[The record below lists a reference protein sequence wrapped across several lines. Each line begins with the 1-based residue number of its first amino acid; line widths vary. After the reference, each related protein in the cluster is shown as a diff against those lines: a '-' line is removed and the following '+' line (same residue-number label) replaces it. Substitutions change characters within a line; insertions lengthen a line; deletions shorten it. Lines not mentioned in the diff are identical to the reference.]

1 VPFFAYKGRNGSG
14 ELVAG
19 VLEGAD
25 SGAVADQLFGGGV
38 TPLEISPTTRKATSG
53 SLSKSSSVGGAAEGL
68 WERLTRKKVTSL
80 DVQLFSRQIYT
91 LLKSGVPIM
100 RGLAGLQD
108 SAVNKSFGAVIRDL
122 RESLDAGRELSTAMR
137 RHPDV
142 FSAFYL
148 AMVRVGEMTGR
159 LEEVFLRLFDHL
171 EFDRDMRERVKTALR
186 YPSFVIFAMVAAMVV
201 VNVFVIPQFEKVF
214 TSFHAELPLMTRILI
229 GFSRFTV
236 EWWPAFLVGA
246 GAAVFG
252 FRAWTRSASGRL
264 AWDRYKLRLPIAG
277 KIIHKATMA
286 RFARSFALS
295 IRSGVP
301 IVQALT
307 VVSQTADNAYLAW
320 RIEQMREG
328 VERGESILRTA
339 TSAQVFTPIVLQMI
353 AVGEES
359 GSLDDLMDEIAMM
372 YEREV
377 DYELKTLSSQIEPIL
392 ITFLG
397 ALVLVLALGIFLP
410 IWDLG
415 KAALHNK

>member
-1 VPFFAYKGRNGSG
+1 VPFFAYKGRNGRG
-14 ELVAG
+14 EMMQG

-25 SGAVADQLFGGGV
+25 SGAIADQLFGTGV
-38 TPLEISPTTRKATSG
+38 TPLEIVLTTRKVTTG
-53 SLSKSSSVGGAAEGL
+53 NDDGETV
-68 WERLTRKKVTSL
+68 WQRLARKRVTSL

-100 RGLAGLQD
+100 RGLAGLQE
-108 SAVNKSFGAVIRDL
+108 SATNPSFGRVIRDL
-122 RESLDAGRELSTAMR
+122 RESLDAGRELSAAMR
-137 RHPDV
+137 RHPEC
-142 FSAFYL
+142 FSTFYL

-159 LEEVFLRLFDHL
+159 LEEVFLRLFDHM

-186 YPSFVIFAMVAAMVV
+186 YPMFVMIAMVAAMAV
-201 VNVFVIPQFEKVF
+201 VNIFVIPQFEKVF
-214 TSFHAELPLMTRILI
+214 NSFRTELPLMTRILI
-229 GFSRFTV
+229 GTSRFTV
-236 EWWPAFLVGA
+236 EWWPAFAVGII
-246 GAAVFG
+246 AAVFG
-252 FRAWTRSASGRL
+252 FRSWTRSVGGRL
-264 AWDRYKLRLPIAG
+264 AWDRIKLRLPVAG
-277 KIIHKATMA
+277 KIIHKGTMA

-307 VVSQTADNAYLAW
+307 VVSQTSDNAYLAS
-320 RIEQMREG
+320 RIEQMRDG

-339 TSAQVFTPIVLQMI
+339 TNAQVFTPIVLQMI

-359 GSLDDLMDEIAMM
+359 GSIDDLMDEIAMM

-392 ITFLG
+392 IVFLG
-397 ALVLVLALGIFLP
+397 VMVLMLALGIFLP

-415 KAALHNK
+415 QAALHH

>member
-19 VLEGAD
+19 VLEGLD
-25 SGAVADQLFGGGV
+25 PGAIADQLFGNGV
-38 TPLEISPTTRKATSG
+38 TPLDISPTTRKATSAA
-53 SLSKSSSVGGAAEGL
+53 GGAQESL
-68 WERLTRKKVTSL
+68 WQRLTKKKVTSL

-100 RGLAGLQD
+100 RGLAGLQE
-108 SAVNKSFGAVIRDL
+108 SAVNKSFGVVIRDL
-122 RESLDAGRELSTAMR
+122 RESLDAGRELSAAMR
-137 RHPDV
+137 RHPEV
-142 FSAFYL
+142 FTAFYL
-148 AMVRVGEMTGR
+148 SMVRVGEMTGR

-186 YPSFVIFAMVAAMVV
+186 YPTFVVIAMAAAMVV
-201 VNVFVIPQFEKVF
+201 VNIFVIPQFEKVF
-214 TSFHAELPLMTRILI
+214 NSFHAELPLMTRILI
-229 GFSRFTV
+229 ASSRFTV
-236 EWWPAFLVGA
+236 TWWPAFAVGA
-246 GAAVFG
+246 VGAVFG
-252 FRAWTRSASGRL
+252 FRAWTRTTAGRL
-264 AWDRYKLRLPIAG
+264 AWDRARLRLPIAG
-277 KIIHKATMA
+277 KIVHKATMA

-307 VVSQTADNAYLAW
+307 VVSQTADNAYLAM
-320 RIEQMREG
+320 RIEQMRDG

-339 TSAQVFTPIVLQMI
+339 TNADVFTPIVLQMI

>member
-1 VPFFAYKGRNGSG
+1 VPFFAYKGRNGRG

-25 SGAVADQLFGGGV
+25 SGAVADQLFGNGV
-38 TPLEISPTTRKATSG
+38 TPLDINPTTRKATS
-53 SLSKSSSVGGAAEGL
+53 SAGAAAGEGSL
-68 WERLTRKKVTSL
+68 WERLTRRKVTSL

-100 RGLAGLQD
+100 RGLAGLQE
-108 SAVNKSFGAVIRDL
+108 SAVNKSFGLVLRDL
-122 RESLDAGRELSTAMR
+122 RESLDAGRELSSAMR
-137 RHPDV
+137 RHPGV

-171 EFDRDMRERVKTALR
+171 EFDRDMRARVKTALR
-186 YPSFVIFAMVAAMVV
+186 YPSFVIFAMVAAMIV

-214 TSFHAELPLMTRILI
+214 ASFHAELPLMTRILI
-229 GFSRFTV
+229 GTSRFTV
-236 EWWPAFLVGA
+236 AWWPAFLLGF

-252 FRAWTRSASGRL
+252 FRAWTRSPAGRL

-277 KIIHKATMA
+277 KIIHKGTMA

-301 IVQALT
+301 IVQALS
-307 VVSQTADNAYLAW
+307 VVSQTADNAWLAW

-339 TSAQVFTPIVLQMI
+339 TSAQVFTPVVLQMI

-397 ALVLVLALGIFLP
+397 AMVLVLALGIFLP

>member
-1 VPFFAYKGRNGSG
+1 MPFFAYKGRNGSG

-19 VLEGAD
+19 VLEGLDA
-25 SGAVADQLFGGGV
+25 GAVADQLFGGGV
-38 TPLEISPTTRKATSG
+38 TPIEISPTTRKSASASSG
-53 SLSKSSSVGGAAEGL
+53 GEEEGL
-68 WERLTRKKVTSL
+68 WARLTHRKVSSL

-100 RGLAGLQD
+100 RGLAGLQE
-108 SAVNKSFGAVIRDL
+108 SAVNKSFAVVIRDL

-137 RHPDV
+137 RHPEC
-142 FSAFYL
+142 FTPFYL

-186 YPSFVIFAMVAAMVV
+186 YPSFVIVAMVVAMIV

-214 TSFHAELPLMTRILI
+214 NSFHAELPLMTRILI

-236 EWWPAFLVGA
+236 AWWPAF
-246 GAAVFG
+246 GAAAAGMFFG
-252 FRAWTRSASGRL
+252 FRAWTRSGAGRL
-264 AWDRYKLRLPIAG
+264 AWDRWKLRLPIAG
-277 KIIHKATMA
+277 KIVHKATMA

-295 IRSGVP
+295 LRSGVP

-307 VVSQTADNAYLAW
+307 VVSQTADNAYLAM
-320 RIEQMREG
+320 RIEQMRDG

-339 TSAQVFTPIVLQMI
+339 TNAQVFTPIVLQMI

-397 ALVLVLALGIFLP
+397 VMVLVLALGIFLP

>member
-1 VPFFAYKGRNGSG
+1 VPFYAYKGRNGRG

-19 VLEGAD
+19 VLEGVD
-25 SGAVADQLFGGGV
+25 SGAVADQLSGNGV
-38 TPLEISPTTRKATSG
+38 TPLDISPTTRKATAST
-53 SLSKSSSVGGAAEGL
+53 SGAAGEDGGL

-91 LLKSGVPIM
+91 LLRSGVPIM

-108 SAVNKSFGAVIRDL
+108 SAVNKSFGLVIRDL
-122 RESLDAGRELSTAMR
+122 RESLDAGRELSNAMR
-137 RHPDV
+137 RHPGV
-142 FSAFYL
+142 FSPFYL

-186 YPSFVIFAMVAAMVV
+186 YPSFVVFAMIAAMIV

-214 TSFHAELPLMTRILI
+214 ATFHAELPLMTRILI
-229 GFSRFTV
+229 GSSRFTV
-236 EWWPAFLVGA
+236 AWWPAFLA
-246 GAAVFG
+246 GAIGAVFG
-252 FRAWTRSASGRL
+252 FRAWIGTASGRL

-277 KIIHKATMA
+277 KIIHKGTMA

-301 IVQALT
+301 IVQALS
-307 VVSQTADNAYLAW
+307 VVSQTADNAYLAA
-320 RIEQMREG
+320 RIEQMRDG

-339 TSAQVFTPIVLQMI
+339 TNAQVFTPIVLQMI

-397 ALVLVLALGIFLP
+397 VMVLVLALGIFLP

-415 KAALHNK
+415 KAALHKQ